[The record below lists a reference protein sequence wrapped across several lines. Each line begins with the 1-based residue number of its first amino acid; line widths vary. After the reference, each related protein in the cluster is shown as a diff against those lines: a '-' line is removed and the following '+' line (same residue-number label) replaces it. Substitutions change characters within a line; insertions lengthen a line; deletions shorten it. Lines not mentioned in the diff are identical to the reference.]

1 MVEIQ
6 WDNVTTVRLNT
17 YGRQS
22 MLQSHR
28 THTTGVRF
36 EGDTISIGVLL
47 GLFPH
52 LYAGESE

>member
-1 MVEIQ
+1 
-6 WDNVTTVRLNT
+6 
-17 YGRQS
+17 